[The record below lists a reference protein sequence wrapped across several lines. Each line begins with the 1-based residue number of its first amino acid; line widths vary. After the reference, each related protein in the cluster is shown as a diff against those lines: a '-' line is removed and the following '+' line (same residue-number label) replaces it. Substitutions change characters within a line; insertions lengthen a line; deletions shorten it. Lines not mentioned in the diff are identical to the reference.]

1 MVLSKISDVSY
12 PELKSL
18 DKNDVE
24 FETDMYQILVN
35 DIDIIIAI
43 GNVKNTFEEQNVL
56 YYPIYIVTQNES
68 VMQIGVFEIMA
79 TSSDEYTDISGNL
92 NIEKENISPLLYTFA
107 TKDFLL
113 KHRMIPEISLFEKDE
128 TKEKEIKEI
137 KENIGLGKN
146 ADKMTPYEIPEIRK
160 EIFILTPGVII
171 PKELIQENE
180 KHAKDYKEKYHE
192 SKSDNWVQ
200 KFMQNENYNIIDNEG
215 GGDCLFSTIRD
226 AFSSIAQQTSVEKLR
241 KKVSEEVDNDIFQ
254 IYKDHYDMYQTS
266 ILLDTNKLKEL
277 SAEHILLKQ
286 RFSSAVDSNE
296 EKKILDS
303 AKKIKLEH
311 DRVLKDKKISAN
323 YIKDYK
329 FMKGV
334 ETLEQLKK
342 KVRTCDFWADLWTIS
357 NMERILNIK
366 FIILSSESYKSG
378 DANVLQ
384 CGEMG
389 KVLQMKGV
397 FNPEFYIILDY
408 TGSHYKT
415 ISYKK
420 KLIFKFTEIPYDIR
434 KMILDKCMERNA
446 GPFDIIP
453 DFQKLKSSTIMDV
466 SQIENYDEF
475 NEAKLKGLYDDNIVF
490 QFYSKSVDKPP
501 GMGAGEKMEPK
512 SRLIEFKELASIKD
526 WRKKLSNFWVDNP
539 FTLDDH
545 KWVSVEHYYQGS
557 KFKKNNPEFYLS
569 FSLDSG
575 TDLSKDAVM
584 AKSAGGK
591 TGKYQ
596 GKLIRPIQV
605 QIDPDF
611 FGKRSKKEMYDAQY
625 AKFTQVIDS
634 NKEHELKKLLLAT
647 KDAKLTH
654 FMRGH
659 APVVFDDLMIIRDK
673 LKRETS

>member
-12 PELKSL
+12 PEIKSL

-43 GNVKNTFEEQNVL
+43 GNVKNTFEEKNVL

-68 VMQIGVFEIMA
+68 VMQIGVFEILA
-79 TSSDEYTDISGNL
+79 TSSDEYTDVTGNL
-92 NIEKENISPLLYTFA
+92 NIEKVKISPLLYTFA

-113 KHRMIPEISLFEKDE
+113 KHRMAPDVSLKTEEIEN
-128 TKEKEIKEI
+128 EIEI
-137 KENIGLGKN
+137 ENVGLGKN
-146 ADKMTPYEIPEIRK
+146 ADMIPYEIPEIRK
-160 EIFILTPGVII
+160 DLFILTTGVII
-171 PKELIQENE
+171 PKELSQETE
-180 KHAKDYKEKYHE
+180 KRAKDYKEKYHE
-192 SKSDNWVQ
+192 TISDNWVQ
-200 KFMQNENYNIIDNEG
+200 KFMQNTNYNIIDNEG

-226 AFSSIAQQTSVEKLR
+226 AFSSIAQQTTVEKLR
-241 KKVSEEVDNDIFQ
+241 KKVSEEVNDKIFQ
-254 IYKDHYDMYQTS
+254 TYKDHYDMYQTS

-286 RFSSAVDSNE
+286 RFSNAVDSNE

-303 AKKIKLEH
+303 ANKIKLEH
-311 DRVLKDKKISAN
+311 DRVLKEKKISAT

-384 CGEMG
+384 CGEID
-389 KVLQMKGV
+389 KTLQMKGV
-397 FNPEFYIILDY
+397 FDPEFYIILDY

-420 KLIFKFTEIPYDIR
+420 KMIFKFTEIPYDI
-434 KMILDKCMERNA
+434 KMMILDKCMEKNA

-453 DFQKLKSSTIMDV
+453 DFQKLKSKSIKSKVVDV
-466 SQIENYDEF
+466 EINANYEEF

-490 QFYSKSVDKPP
+490 QFYSKSLDKPP

-512 SRLIEFKELASIKD
+512 SRLIEFKELGSIKD

-659 APVVFDDLMIIRDK
+659 APIVFDDLMIIRDK
-673 LKRETS
+673 LKRETL